1 METIKEQIQEMAM
14 NLIGKVLS
22 VKDIQ
27 KQKMVGS

>member
-1 METIKEQIQEMAM
+1 MRKKMETIKEQIQEMAM

-27 KQKMVGS
+27 K